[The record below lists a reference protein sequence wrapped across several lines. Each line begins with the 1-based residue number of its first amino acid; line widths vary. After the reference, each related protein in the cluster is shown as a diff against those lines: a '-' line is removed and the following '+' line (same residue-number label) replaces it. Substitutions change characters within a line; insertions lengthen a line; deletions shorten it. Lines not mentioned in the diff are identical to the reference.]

1 MVGRRS
7 ACPAMLPQCCH
18 VSRGVNRIR
27 LTKRDPGPDECAAAC
42 ANRTRSGACASLTK
56 MKLNPIVLLA
66 FIGCAGLAAGQTI
79 TDPAHIEVYIT
90 PYYNSKRPTVE
101 VGPFS
106 SGLAAKDESEFVAT
120 ISKMKRSWDTL
131 NFPETYVAAIRLYDL
146 GFRKESI
153 YWFYSAQYRGRLF
166 ASLIDR
172 DKMGSIGDPGFEL
185 FQAQNAFQQLVG
197 PYINGYAFGD
207 IDQLVPIIERVQ
219 KEGQTVPDLTKIYPR
234 VAFKPESEWEAANKG
249 LNEGLTKLLATLK
262 NEKASIKQQRIER
275 GMEAKFGKLPSK
287 ELPKR
292 SGP

>member
-1 MVGRRS
+1 
-7 ACPAMLPQCCH
+7 MLPQCCH

-56 MKLNPIVLLA
+56 MKLHPIPLLV

-90 PYYNSKRPTVE
+90 PYYNSKGPTIE

-106 SGLAAKDESEFVAT
+106 NGLSAKNEPEFVAT
-120 ISKMKRSWDTL
+120 IAKMKKSWDTL
-131 NFPETYVAAIRLYDL
+131 NFPETYAAAIRLYDL
-146 GFRKESI
+146 GYRKESI

-172 DKMGSIGDPGFEL
+172 DKMGSMGDPGFEL
-185 FQAQNAFQQLVG
+185 YQAQNAFQQLVG

-207 IDQLVPIIERVQ
+207 IDQMVPIIERVQ
-219 KEGQTVPDLTKIYPR
+219 KEGKPCQT
-234 VAFKPESEWEAANKG
+234 
-249 LNEGLTKLLATLK
+249 
-262 NEKASIKQQRIER
+262 
-275 GMEAKFGKLPSK
+275 
-287 ELPKR
+287 
-292 SGP
+292 